1 MCRHLKSS
9 SEKIQTSPNPNN
21 KPKKTDNGE
30 FEQLLLP
37 DKSLRIWCNWCYS
50 EWIVLGLILKLN
62 CLSCVWGGGEVVT
75 GAVKPIGESS
85 EKHKEETSYWKSWIQ
100 WQKSHAARASWS
112 CIHSLPKK
120 NSPWLLQNWCMKG
133 GKYFP
138 VFQSACSP
146 PKWTCNSCTDKSNCV
161 LYLNLEATLLGQT
174 DTS

>member
-85 EKHKEETSYWKSWIQ
+85 EKHRRKLHIEKAESSDKNLMLLEPREAVSTAY
-100 WQKSHAARASWS
+100 
-112 CIHSLPKK
+112 PKRT
-120 NSPWLLQNWCMKG
+120 PHDYFRTDAWKG
-133 GKYFP
+133 GSIFLSFRVP
-138 VFQSACSP
+138 VHLPNGPVTAVQI
-146 PKWTCNSCTDKSNCV
+146 N
-161 LYLNLEATLLGQT
+161 QT
-174 DTS
+174 VFCI